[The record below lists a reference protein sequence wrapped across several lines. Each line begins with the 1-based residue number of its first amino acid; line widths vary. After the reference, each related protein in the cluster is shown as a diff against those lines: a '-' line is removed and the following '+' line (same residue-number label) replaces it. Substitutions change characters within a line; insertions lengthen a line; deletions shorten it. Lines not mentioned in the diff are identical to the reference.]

1 MTGQIFGTQ
10 WNDRITLGSGSQ
22 TVDGGAGWDRIV
34 SLGDAGEPDPAQT
47 QGDEGRINDPVPADQ
62 TVDVLTGGRGGDR
75 FEFRALLNATDE
87 VIAEHTSESGRVNWR
102 AVAGENDNVH
112 DHWVEGFGLDIITDF
127 NKDERD
133 SIAIVGHTVQ
143 IASITYGEDENGTY
157 SLITVISQQGDG
169 GAGGANTANGAHD
182 EDPLGQIK
190 VYGDQV
196 TEDDITVNAGVFY
209 GVDQLEHAD
218 TAFGDP
224 NEWGNTQ
231 HVVSN
236 TGGTFYQGLLY
247 RQSDVVELGMGSQNV
262 NAGGGNDTIY
272 AYSDGGEPDPAQ
284 TDGSTGRI
292 NDPIPAGTADD
303 TLAGG
308 QGRDTFAFRL
318 LLNATDEV
326 LAEHT
331 RADGSVNWRRVAGEN
346 DNVHDHWVEGI
357 GDDVILD
364 FSKQDGDKIDIRGH
378 TVEIAEI
385 TYGVDDQGNDY
396 SLIQL
401 RSQQGDGG
409 GAHDEDL
416 LGTIRVYGDRVE
428 EDDILVRANVFYGI
442 DQIEDLADTETDG
455 LRDRAS
461 APAEQPVWGR
471 DDPET
476 IEETFTGSG
485 SFDRI
490 HAGSGSQTVDG
501 GGRGDHFISYGD
513 GGEPVPAQTGD
524 AADRINDGLGD
535 DASDDVFT
543 GGGGRDRF
551 EFRALLNATA
561 EVIAQHTNAD
571 GSINWRG
578 VAGENDNVHDHWV
591 EGIGND
597 VIMDYSQDDRDLII
611 IRGHTVEVAGITYGS
626 DDTGDY
632 SLIQLR
638 SQQGDGGGAHDED
651 LLGTIRVYGDRVE
664 IDDLIVRANVFDGM
678 DQLQQADLLADYN
691 GGTQQFRSD
700 IDGETITT
708 APDTIET
715 TDRVVLGLGA
725 QTVDTG
731 AGRDHIRVLSDG
743 GEPDPAQTD
752 GAEGRIYDPV
762 PGAQSVDI
770 VSGGQGRDWFEFNF
784 LINATDAVLAEHMR
798 GDGSVNW
805 RQVAGEN
812 DLVHDHWVESGG
824 DDILLD
830 FSRQDGDQI
839 VLRGHTVELAE
850 ITYGEDDRG
859 DFSVLHVRSQQ
870 GDGGGAHDED
880 SLGTITVY
888 GDQVTEDDVIVR
900 ARNVFDGIDQLAE
913 IDLPSAVEGDRGADT
928 LVGTTGTDILQGEG
942 GNDLIN
948 GRAGDDFIFGG
959 WGHDTLS
966 GGRGDDWIDGGNG
979 NDVLLGRRGDDMLVT
994 GGRTSVMTGGSGED
1008 TFAFED
1014 DAEGATITDWE
1025 SGVDSI
1031 DLTRI
1036 DAITGI
1042 DDLEIYQF
1050 IDTFAQVRGT
1060 NDDGD
1065 TLLLTILS
1073 DDAFT
1078 LVESD
1083 FQF

>member
-1 MTGQIFGTQ
+1 M
-10 WNDRITLGSGSQ
+10 
-22 TVDGGAGWDRIV
+22 
-34 SLGDAGEPDPAQT
+34 
-47 QGDEGRINDPVPADQ
+47 
-62 TVDVLTGGRGGDR
+62 
-75 FEFRALLNATDE
+75 
-87 VIAEHTSESGRVNWR
+87 
-102 AVAGENDNVH
+102 
-112 DHWVEGFGLDIITDF
+112 
-127 NKDERD
+127 
-133 SIAIVGHTVQ
+133 
-143 IASITYGEDENGTY
+143 
-157 SLITVISQQGDG
+157 
-169 GAGGANTANGAHD
+169 
-182 EDPLGQIK
+182 
-190 VYGDQV
+190 
-196 TEDDITVNAGVFY
+196 
-209 GVDQLEHAD
+209 
-218 TAFGDP
+218 
-224 NEWGNTQ
+224 
-231 HVVSN
+231 
-236 TGGTFYQGLLY
+236 
-247 RQSDVVELGMGSQNV
+247 
-262 NAGGGNDTIY
+262 
-272 AYSDGGEPDPAQ
+272 
-284 TDGSTGRI
+284 
-292 NDPIPAGTADD
+292 
-303 TLAGG
+303 
-308 QGRDTFAFRL
+308 
-318 LLNATDEV
+318 
-326 LAEHT
+326 
-331 RADGSVNWRRVAGEN
+331 
-346 DNVHDHWVEGI
+346 
-357 GDDVILD
+357 
-364 FSKQDGDKIDIRGH
+364 
-378 TVEIAEI
+378 
-385 TYGVDDQGNDY
+385 
-396 SLIQL
+396 
-401 RSQQGDGG
+401 
-409 GAHDEDL
+409 
-416 LGTIRVYGDRVE
+416 
-428 EDDILVRANVFYGI
+428 
-442 DQIEDLADTETDG
+442 
-455 LRDRAS
+455 
-461 APAEQPVWGR
+461 
-471 DDPET
+471 
-476 IEETFTGSG
+476 
-485 SFDRI
+485 
-490 HAGSGSQTVDG
+490 
-501 GGRGDHFISYGD
+501 
-513 GGEPVPAQTGD
+513 
-524 AADRINDGLGD
+524 
-535 DASDDVFT
+535 
-543 GGGGRDRF
+543 
-551 EFRALLNATA
+551 
-561 EVIAQHTNAD
+561 
-571 GSINWRG
+571 
-578 VAGENDNVHDHWV
+578 
-591 EGIGND
+591 
-597 VIMDYSQDDRDLII
+597 
-611 IRGHTVEVAGITYGS
+611 
-626 DDTGDY
+626 
-632 SLIQLR
+632 
-638 SQQGDGGGAHDED
+638 
-651 LLGTIRVYGDRVE
+651 
-664 IDDLIVRANVFDGM
+664 RANVFDGM